1 MNKLSRTISRFSAVT
16 ELSKCKSMSPMMLLL
31 ILLCHRLQKFEIPKA
46 VHLVS
51 EPWTPESGL
60 ITAAMKLK
68 RKQIENVFGAEI
80 AQMYLPV
87 DKKAKLLNN
96 NSAQAPRGG

>member
-1 MNKLSRTISRFSAVT
+1 M
-16 ELSKCKSMSPMMLLL
+16 
-31 ILLCHRLQKFEIPKA
+31 
-46 VHLVS
+46 HLVS

-80 AQMYLPV
+80 AQMYLTV
-87 DKKAKLLNN
+87 DKKANNMLNN
-96 NSAQAPRGG
+96 NAAQAPRGG